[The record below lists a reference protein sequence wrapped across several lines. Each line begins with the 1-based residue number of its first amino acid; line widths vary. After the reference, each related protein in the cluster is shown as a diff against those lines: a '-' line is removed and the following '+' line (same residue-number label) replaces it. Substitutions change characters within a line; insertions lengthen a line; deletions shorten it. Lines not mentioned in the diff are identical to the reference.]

1 MSLKNNSLA
10 AKNPKQDDILQSPRP
25 ISNGMRV
32 LAVDPGYDRLGVAV
46 MEKVNGK
53 EHLIHSSCILT
64 DKKDTVPERIGELG
78 STLEKL
84 IKKFKPNLVAIETL
98 FFNKNLKT
106 AVAVAEARG
115 VVIYLARKYKAEV
128 REFGPQEIKVA
139 VTGYGKSDKRAVM
152 DMLKR
157 LVPDLPEN
165 ALDDEYDAIAVAV
178 TTLAHHR

>member
-1 MSLKNNSLA
+1 MSKIYTRQQTLPKPVNN
-10 AKNPKQDDILQSPRP
+10 I
-25 ISNGMRV
+25 MRV

-46 MEKVNGK
+46 MEKINGK
-53 EHLIHSSCILT
+53 EHLIHSECILT
-64 DKKDTVPERIGELG
+64 DKKDTLPERIGELG
-78 STLEKL
+78 SALEVL
-84 IKKFKPNLVAIETL
+84 IKKYKPDQVAIETL

-152 DMLKR
+152 DMLMR
-157 LVPDLPEN
+157 LVPDLPKT

-178 TTLAHHR
+178 TALAHHR